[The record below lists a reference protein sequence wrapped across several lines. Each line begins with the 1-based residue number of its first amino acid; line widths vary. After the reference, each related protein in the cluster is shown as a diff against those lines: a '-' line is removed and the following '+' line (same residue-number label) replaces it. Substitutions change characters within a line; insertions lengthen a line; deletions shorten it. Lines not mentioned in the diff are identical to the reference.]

1 MRPDEIRAGVR
12 RLFRLTVRWADGA
25 GADADA
31 ELESL
36 LDEQIRY
43 LIARGMSPD
52 TARAEALARPD
63 EMVAGL
69 GN

>member
-12 RLFRLTVRWADGA
+12 RLFRLAVRWADGA
-25 GADADA
+25 DADA
-31 ELESL
+31 EPESL

-52 TARAEALARPD
+52 TARAEALAMPD
-63 EMVAGL
+63 EMFAVL

>member
-12 RLFRLTVRWADGA
+12 RLFRLPVRRPAA
-25 GADADA
+25 ADADA